1 MSGDPH
7 DDMKPGDEAPPG
19 TASAGEDVCPRCN
32 GEGTVDGDTCPDC
45 GGDGKVIRA
54 VGGA

>member
-1 MSGDPH
+1 MSADTH
-7 DDMKPGDEAPPG
+7 DEMTPGDEAPPG
-19 TASAGEDVCPRCN
+19 TESTGEDICSRCN
-32 GEGTVDGDTCPDC
+32 GEGKVDGEECPDC